1 VYEEIPGGTAG
12 VSNPALSF
20 HGSPKL
26 WALSAD
32 CELMAYDASYAP
44 ALDWADPV
52 ALTLSPSEAEAFL
65 ARHGVVDAFR
75 AALRRPDAPDVA
87 PRYIIDG
94 EENDPGW
101 SDAAAI
107 DARNAGRAALRD
119 LLTMG
124 DPYQPT
130 TWFVEATV
138 GHGVWRPHLVVPDWA
153 AVRSVED
160 YRPPGASVDVGTD
173 PWLDQLRGEVQAIGV
188 EETLTGILVEASNTS
203 LFIRPIWPDWIEQ
216 NGKLVLP

>member
-1 VYEEIPGGTAG
+1 MYQEIPGGADG
-12 VSNPALSF
+12 LGAPALSL

-32 CELMAYDASYAP
+32 CELMAYDASHAP
-44 ALDWADPV
+44 ARDWADPV
-52 ALTLSPSEAEAFL
+52 ALTLSPSEAEGFL

-75 AALRRPDAPDVA
+75 AALRRPDAQVSA

-94 EENDPGW
+94 EESSP
-101 SDAAAI
+101 
-107 DARNAGRAALRD
+107 ARTDEATNTAKKVGRAALRD

-130 TWFVEATV
+130 TWFVETHVGQGVAT
-138 GHGVWRPHLVVPDWA
+138 PHLVVPDWA
-153 AVRSVED
+153 AVGSVED
-160 YRPPGASVDVGTD
+160 YRSPGAPVDVGVD

-188 EETLTGILVEASNTS
+188 EEIASGILVESADSG
-203 LFIRPIWPDWIEQ
+203 LYIRPIWPEWIEQ
-216 NGKLVLP
+216 NGTVVLP